1 VDKNTKIVFFGAGA
15 IGASVGAWLVPHH
28 SNTWFVDQGAV
39 KEAMKSEGITVY
51 QGDSKENTM
60 VSHPVNVV
68 EDLSELKDADIIFLG
83 VKNYSLEPVAKMI
96 SDITGDRPLIISM
109 ANGAENQKILPKY
122 FSRVVYAVISYNA
135 WMDKPVVVGYQKKGP
150 VILGTPDNSLTNEMN
165 DLAELLGKGVETVVT
180 GHLEDAVHCKI
191 VVNLTNSLTTLI
203 GHGFKEVS
211 DMDTFQ
217 KLLTNT
223 LYEGVQV
230 ISKEGYRECQL
241 GGMPTW
247 SKMKAGA
254 KLPLFLT
261 RGMFRNNVS
270 KMVMSSMSQ
279 DIIQRGGME
288 SELGTINGYIIN
300 MADKNNLDVPYNRA
314 IYKLC
319 QEKFT
324 ETEFKPL
331 DVKDVWTRVQELS

>member
-1 VDKNTKIVFFGAGA
+1 MNKNTKIVFFGAGA
-15 IGASVGAWLVPHH
+15 IGASVGAWLIPYH

-39 KEAMKSEGITVY
+39 KDAMKSDGITVY
-51 QGDSKENTM
+51 QGDSKKSTM
-60 VSHPVNVV
+60 ISHPVNVI
-68 EDLSELKDADIIFLG
+68 EDISELKDADIIFLG
-83 VKNYSLEPVAKMI
+83 VKNYSLAAVAKMI
-96 SDITGDRPLIISM
+96 KEITGDHPLIVSM
-109 ANGAENQKILPKY
+109 ANGAENQKILPDY

-150 VILGTPDNSLTNEMN
+150 LILGTPDNSLQNEMN
-165 DLAELLGKGVETVVT
+165 NLADLLGKGVETVVT
-180 GHLEDAVHCKI
+180 EHIGDAVHCKI
-191 VVNLTNSLTTLI
+191 IVNLTNSLTTLI

-211 DMDTFQ
+211 DMNIFQ

-230 ISKEGYRECQL
+230 ISKEGYKECKL

-254 KLPLFLT
+254 KLPMFLT
-261 RGMFRNNVS
+261 RGMFRKGVS

-288 SELGTINGYIIN
+288 SELSTLNGYIIN
-300 MADKNNLDVPYNRA
+300 MADKNNLEVPYNRA

-319 QEKFT
+319 QEKFGKAD
-324 ETEFKPL
+324 FQPI
-331 DVKDVWTRVQELS
+331 DVKDVWKEVMR

>member
-1 VDKNTKIVFFGAGA
+1 MDKDTKIVFFGAGA
-15 IGASVGAWLVPHH
+15 IGASVGAWLVPYH
-28 SNTWFVDQGAV
+28 SNTWFVDQGAI
-39 KEAMKSEGITVY
+39 KEAMKSDGITVY
-51 QGDSKENTM
+51 QGDSKESTIT
-60 VSHPVNVV
+60 SHPVNVV
-68 EDLSELKDADIIFLG
+68 DDLSELKDADIIFLG
-83 VKNYSLEPVAKMI
+83 VKNYSLEAVAKMI
-96 SDITGDRPLIISM
+96 KEITGDRPLIVSM
-109 ANGAENQKILPKY
+109 ANGAENQKILPEY
-122 FSRVVYAVISYNA
+122 FSRIVYAVISYNA
-135 WMDKPVVVGYQKKGP
+135 WMDKPVIVGYQKKGP
-150 VILGTPDNSLTNEMN
+150 VILGTPENNLIDEMT
-165 DLAELLGKGVETVVT
+165 DLADLLGKGVETVVT
-180 GHLEDAVHCKI
+180 EHLQDAVHCKI

-203 GHGFKEVS
+203 GHGFKELS

-247 SKMKAGA
+247 SKIKAGA
-254 KLPLFLT
+254 KLPMFLT

-288 SELGTINGYIIN
+288 SELSTINGYIID
-300 MADKNNLDVPYNRA
+300 MADKNNQDIPYTRA

-319 QEKFT
+319 KEKFGKAD
-324 ETEFKPL
+324 FQPI
-331 DVKDVWTRVQELS
+331 DVKEVWQEVKRN